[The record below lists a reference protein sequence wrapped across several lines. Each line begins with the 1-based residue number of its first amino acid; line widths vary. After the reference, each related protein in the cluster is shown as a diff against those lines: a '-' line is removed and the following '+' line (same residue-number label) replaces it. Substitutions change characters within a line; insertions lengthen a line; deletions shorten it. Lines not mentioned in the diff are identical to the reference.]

1 MWCNVMYCNVMY
13 AYFLIL
19 LHHWHILPG
28 LTIHIAQNIGTPAR
42 WAQARGPGRRTRVAI
57 CRNSCRNEP
66 RLFPSSWYEITQKM
80 YGSNEPGFLGWYLK
94 PKSWGEG
101 NTKSYQRNIDLM
113 WFVVS
118 QAIRFFFFRRYCGI
132 HSWVRWLNQQKWGVK
147 PLVAHI
153 LPDLPRT
160 IGIERQSNKQVTS
173 GNGRNHGQLHFS
185 GHKFARDVALAGL
198 PTINRSKVFNW
209 PVRRVIHKY
218 WKLAYHETLGS
229 SWCLAA

>member
-1 MWCNVMYCNVMY
+1 MWCDAMWCNVMYCNVMY

-42 WAQARGPGRRTRVAI
+42 WAQARGPGRRTRVTI

-118 QAIRFFFFRRYCGI
+118 QAIRFFFQALLWYPFVCALIEPTKMRSEAPGCTYSTRSTTN
-132 HSWVRWLNQQKWGVK
+132 HW
-147 PLVAHI
+147 
-153 LPDLPRT
+153 
-160 IGIERQSNKQVTS
+160 IERQSN
-173 GNGRNHGQLHFS
+173 
-185 GHKFARDVALAGL
+185 
-198 PTINRSKVFNW
+198 NR
-209 PVRRVIHKY
+209 
-218 WKLAYHETLGS
+218 
-229 SWCLAA
+229 